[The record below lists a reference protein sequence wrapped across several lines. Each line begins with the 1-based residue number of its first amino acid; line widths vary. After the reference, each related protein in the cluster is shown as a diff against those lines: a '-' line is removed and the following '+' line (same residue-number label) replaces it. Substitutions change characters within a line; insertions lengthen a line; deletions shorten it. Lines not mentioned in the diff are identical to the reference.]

1 MKNEL
6 LVARTM
12 TARGIRRAVAALS
25 LGAALCATLAGAAP
39 AQAANLLAN
48 PSFDFVGPLGPS
60 TSFTGLG
67 AAPSAANMWRVY
79 HKLPGTTRTELV
91 PNPWGGRM
99 IHVYT
104 TSHRNGLLQAWA
116 PFNQGPM
123 LVKGAARLMVVK
135 GKVAIGTGNGPNV
148 LIDATSTMNGVWETI
163 SAPNGTSP
171 ANTMMIYAV
180 SLGGAEFYV
189 DIASV
194 SP

>member
-6 LVARTM
+6 LVART
-12 TARGIRRAVAALS
+12 TFTRGVRRAVAALG
-25 LGAALCATLAGAAP
+25 LGVALCAGLAVAAP

-48 PSFDFVGPLGPS
+48 PSFDVIGPLGPV
-60 TSFTGLG
+60 TSFTGVG

-79 HKLPGTTRTELV
+79 HQLPGTTRTRIV
-91 PNPWGGRM
+91 PNGFGGWM

-104 TSHRNGLLQAWA
+104 TSHRNGLLQSWA

-123 LVKGAARLMVVK
+123 LVKGAARIMVLK
-135 GKVAIGTGNGPNV
+135 GKVAIGTGNGANV
-148 LIDATSTMNGVWETI
+148 MIDATTSMLGVWETI

-171 ANTMMIYAV
+171 ANTMRIYAV

-189 DIASV
+189 DAALV
-194 SP
+194 SL